1 MITLAPL
8 SPRKVHDDQLKI
20 KRESEQSSGD
30 GSSKERVGR
39 IAYCSIHVPFQQEF
53 EEKFSKPFHN
63 DRANIRG

>member
-39 IAYCSIHVPFQQEF
+39 IAYCSSYVPFQQKTQ
-53 EEKFSKPFHN
+53 EEIPNPFHN
-63 DRANIRG
+63 DKAKIQG